1 MTSMMMSIPRQIPLL
16 VIDEE
21 VLLPGSSMK
30 IPVTSSR
37 NMAMIKSRLLN
48 QRSLTS
54 TIIGVVPKEP
64 EQHLD
69 ISGTA
74 PLHTVGTAAVVVQV
88 TGISWPQPSF
98 TLLVTGLCRF
108 RLEKLVMEVPYLVGV
123 VTQLDKLA
131 VDDEDDDNQELMD
144 LIQSFRVEA
153 SKLLEMLDVSNS
165 TVARL
170 KRMLGTLPAHHL
182 ADLCA
187 SLVNA
192 SFIEKLQVLDAVDL
206 SERLKKSL
214 PLLVRQIEGL
224 EMLRKSPNNR
234 TEKHYAI
241 QPKNRVMIIRPQRDT
256 YSRSDHALVPS
267 DDEGD
272 ELQELHQ
279 KLRAAKLPPHAS
291 KVAMKE
297 LQRLKK
303 LASMSPESGIIRTYV
318 ELMAEL
324 PWSKSSP
331 ETLDIN
337 KARQDLDADHYAM
350 DKLKRRVLE
359 YLAVR
364 QLKNNLRG
372 PILCFVGPPGVGK
385 TSVGRSIAQTLGREF
400 HRISLGGSCNQSD
413 IRGHRR
419 TYIGAMPGRIIQGLK
434 TVGVNNPVML
444 LDEIDKLSTGIHGD
458 PAAALLE
465 VLDPEQNC
473 NFVDHYLN
481 VPFDLSKVMFI
492 ATANTT
498 RTIPP
503 ALLDRMELIH
513 VQGYTQEEKL
523 HIASRHLLPK
533 QLEEHGLESHMVQF
547 PMESIKIL
555 VSCYTREAGV
565 RTLERKLG
573 ALCRAVAVHV
583 AEMNVGDLTKKDN
596 GQTKL
601 PIILDEAA
609 VEDILGPALYS
620 NNELWSRLGQ
630 PGVAVGLAWTTVGG
644 EVLLVEA
651 NKMEGDGELVLTGH
665 LGDVMK
671 ESARLALNWVRTTAR
686 EYGLQIDGEL
696 LAHTDLHIHF
706 PAGAVGKDGPSAG
719 VTIAAALISLFS
731 ERPIDADVAMTGE
744 ITLRGVV
751 LPVGGVKEKVLA
763 AHRAGLKQVILPK
776 KNGKDLHEVPENVK
790 KDLTFVLVSHMDE
803 VLQAAFTG
811 GFPTVASPQDMGSVI
826 SKL

>member
-1 MTSMMMSIPRQIPLL
+1 MSSIMSIPRQIPLL
-16 VIDEE
+16 VVDEK

-30 IPVTSSR
+30 IPVTNSR
-37 NMAMIKSRLLN
+37 NIAMIKSRLLN
-48 QRSLTS
+48 QNSLAS
-54 TIIGVVPKEP
+54 TIIGVIPKEP
-64 EQHLD
+64 SED
-69 ISGTA
+69 IPGNA
-74 PLHTVGTAAVVVQV
+74 ALHRNGTAAVVVQV

-123 VTQLDKLA
+123 VTQLDKLV
-131 VDDEDDDNQELMD
+131 VDDEDDDNQEIID
-144 LIQSFRVEA
+144 LVENFRIEA
-153 SKLLEMLDVSNS
+153 SKLLGMLDVSNA

-170 KRMLGTLPAHHL
+170 KKMLSSLPAHHL

-192 SFIEKLQVLDAVDL
+192 SFMEKLQVLDAVEL
-206 SERLKKSL
+206 SKRLKIAL

-224 EMLRKSPNNR
+224 EMIRKSPENLKENKFSVPQK
-234 TEKHYAI
+234 TK
-241 QPKNRVMIIRPQRDT
+241 VMLIRPQRGGFVRNGNHIGMPT
-256 YSRSDHALVPS
+256 
-267 DDEGD
+267 DEED
-272 ELQELHQ
+272 ELQELQ
-279 KLRAAKLPPHAS
+279 NKLKAAKLPPHAH

-303 LASMSPESGIIRTYV
+303 LAPISPESGIIRTYV
-318 ELMAEL
+318 ELMADL
-324 PWSKSSP
+324 PWSKSSL

-364 QLKNNLRG
+364 QLKNSLRG

-419 TYIGAMPGRIIQGLK
+419 TYIGSMPGRIIQGLK
-434 TVGVNNPVML
+434 TVGVNNPVIL
-444 LDEIDKLSTGIHGD
+444 LDEIDKLGTGIHGD

-481 VPFDLSKVMFI
+481 VPFDLSQVMFI

-498 RTIPP
+498 KTIPP

-533 QLEEHGLESHMVQF
+533 QLEEHGLTPHMLQL
-547 PMESIKIL
+547 PMESIKTLIA
-555 VSCYTREAGV
+555 CYTREAGV

-573 ALCRAVAVHV
+573 ALCRAVAVRV
-583 AEMNVGDLTKKDN
+583 AEMNVDTTGEHNVEGRVVTE
-596 GQTKL
+596 L
-601 PIILDEAA
+601 PIFIDEAA
-609 VEDILGPALYS
+609 LEEILGTWAAWRCS
-620 NNELWSRLGQ
+620 
-630 PGVAVGLAWTTVGG
+630 GLAWTAVGG

-651 NKMEGDGELVLTGH
+651 SKMEGDGELVLTGH

-671 ESARLALNWVRTTAR
+671 ESAKLALNWVRTSAR
-686 EYGLQIDGEL
+686 EVFGQTIMAFSCQSKCSYRRFSCTAFIWTRAPLPHRHSHPL
-696 LAHTDLHIHF
+696 SSR
-706 PAGAVGKDGPSAG
+706 VKDGPSAG
-719 VTIAAALISLFS
+719 VTIANSSDVSFS
-731 ERPIDADVAMTGE
+731 DRP
-744 ITLRGVV
+744 
-751 LPVGGVKEKVLA
+751 
-763 AHRAGLKQVILPK
+763 
-776 KNGKDLHEVPENVK
+776 
-790 KDLTFVLVSHMDE
+790 
-803 VLQAAFTG
+803 LQ
-811 GFPTVASPQDMGSVI
+811 
-826 SKL
+826 

>member
-1 MTSMMMSIPRQIPLL
+1 MVSLRCKGQLL
-16 VIDEE
+16 LIIVTAQA
-21 VLLPGSSMK
+21 VV
-30 IPVTSSR
+30 VTSR
-37 NMAMIKSRLLN
+37 
-48 QRSLTS
+48 LTS
-54 TIIGVVPKEP
+54 SFYSKVGP
-64 EQHLD
+64 
-69 ISGTA
+69 GNA

-88 TGISWPQPSF
+88 TGVGWPQPAF

-123 VTQLDKLA
+123 VTQLDKLT
-131 VDDEDDDNQELMD
+131 VDDEDDENQELMG

-153 SKLLEMLDVSNS
+153 SKLVGMLDVSNA
-165 TVARL
+165 TVVRL
-170 KRMLGTLPAHHL
+170 KRMLDTLPAHHL

-206 SERLKKSL
+206 SERLKRAL

-224 EMLRKSPNNR
+224 EMLHKSPNSH
-234 TEKHYAI
+234 TEKHYTI
-241 QPKNRVMIIRPQRDT
+241 QPRNRVMVIRPQRGVLP
-256 YSRSDHALVPS
+256 RSGQALMPT
-267 DDEGD
+267 DEEEED
-272 ELQELHQ
+272 ELQELQ
-279 KLRAAKLPPHAS
+279 NKLRAAKLPPHAS
-291 KVAMKE
+291 KVAVKE

-303 LASMSPESGIIRTYV
+303 LAPMSPESGIIRAYV
-318 ELMAEL
+318 ELLAEL

-331 ETLDIN
+331 ETLDIK

-364 QLKNNLRG
+364 QLKNSLRG

-400 HRISLGGSCNQSD
+400 HRISLGGTCNQSD

-444 LDEIDKLSTGIHGD
+444 LDEIDKLGKGIHGD

-473 NFVDHYLN
+473 SFVDHYLN
-481 VPFDLSKVMFI
+481 VPFDLSQVMFI

-498 RTIPP
+498 KTIPP
-503 ALLDRMELIH
+503 ALLDRMELIN
-513 VQGYTQEEKL
+513 VEGYTQEEKL

-533 QLEEHGLESHMVQF
+533 QLMEHGLTSHVMQL
-547 PMESIKIL
+547 PPDSIKALI
-555 VSCYTREAGV
+555 SCYTREAGV

-573 ALCRAVAVHV
+573 ALCRAVAVRV
-583 AEMNVGDLTKKDN
+583 AEMNVDN
-596 GQTKL
+596 TVDVTGNNSGRNEL
-601 PIILDEAA
+601 PIFLDDAA
-609 VEDILGPALYS
+609 LEDILG
-620 NNELWSRLGQ
+620 

-644 EVLLVEA
+644 ELLLVEA
-651 NKMEGDGELVLTGH
+651 SKMEGDGELVLTGH

-671 ESARLALNWVRTTAR
+671 ESAKLALNWVRTSAGQ
-686 EYGLQIDGEL
+686 YGLPIDGEL
-696 LAHTDLHIHF
+696 LSHTDLHIHF

-731 ERPIDADVAMTGE
+731 DRPIAADVAMTGE

-751 LPVGGVKEKVLA
+751 LPVGGIKDKVLA
-763 AHRAGLKQVILPK
+763 AHRAGLKRVILPK
-776 KNGKDLHEVPENVK
+776 KNEKDLYEVPENVK
-790 KDLTFVLVSHMDE
+790 KDLSFVLVSHIDE
-803 VLQAAFTG
+803 VLQAAFPG
-811 GFPTVASPQDMGSVI
+811 GLTTAASPQDVGSVM

>member
-1 MTSMMMSIPRQIPLL
+1 MSIPRQIPLL
-16 VIDEE
+16 VVDDE

-30 IPVTSSR
+30 IPVTNSR

-48 QRSLTS
+48 QTSLSS
-54 TIIGVVPKEP
+54 TIIGIVTKEP
-64 EQHLD
+64 QQDLD
-69 ISGTA
+69 MPGKA
-74 PLHTVGTAAVVVQV
+74 ALHMIGTAAVVVQV
-88 TGISWPQPSF
+88 TGITWPQPSF

-108 RLEKLVMEVPYLVGV
+108 KLEKVVMEVPYLVGV

-131 VDDEDDDNQELMD
+131 VDDEEDDNQEVLD
-144 LIQSFRVEA
+144 LIESFRIEA
-153 SKLLEMLDVSNS
+153 SKLLEMLDVSNA

-170 KRMLGTLPAHHL
+170 KKMLRTLPAHHL

-192 SFIEKLQVLDAVDL
+192 SFLEKLQILDAVEL
-206 SERLKKSL
+206 TERLKRAL

-224 EMLRKSPNNR
+224 EMIGKTNNNHPG
-234 TEKHYAI
+234 KHFTVP
-241 QPKNRVMIIRPQRDT
+241 PKGKMVVIRQQRGGGNGFM
-256 YSRSDHALVPS
+256 RN
-267 DDEGD
+267 DDLMPLDDDID
-272 ELQELHQ
+272 ELKELLN
-279 KLRAAKLPPHAS
+279 KLRAAKLPPHAR

-303 LASMSPESGIIRTYV
+303 LPPISPESGIIRTYV
-318 ELMAEL
+318 ELMADL
-324 PWSKSSP
+324 PWSKSSA

-364 QLKNNLRG
+364 QLKNSLRG

-434 TVGVNNPVML
+434 TVGVNNPVIL
-444 LDEIDKLSTGIHGD
+444 LDEIDKLGSGLHGD

-481 VPFDLSKVMFI
+481 VPFDLSQVMFI

-498 RTIPP
+498 KTIPA

-513 VQGYTQEEKL
+513 VQGYTQEEKM

-533 QLEEHGLESHMVQF
+533 QLEEHGLSPAMMEL
-547 PMESIKIL
+547 PLESIKTVI
-555 VSCYTREAGV
+555 SCYTREAGV

-573 ALCRAVAVHV
+573 ALCRAVAVRV
-583 AEMNVGDLTKKDN
+583 AEMNVN
-596 GQTKL
+596 GVENKVKGIEKAKL
-601 PIILDEAA
+601 PICIDEAA
-609 VEDILGPALYS
+609 VEEILGPAVYS
-620 NNELWSRLGQ
+620 SNELWSRLGQ

-671 ESARLALNWVRTTAR
+671 ESAKLALNWVRTAAR
-686 EYGLQIDGEL
+686 EYGLQLDGEVL
-696 LAHTDLHIHF
+696 SHMDIHIHF

-719 VTIAAALISLFS
+719 VTIATALMSLFS
-731 ERPIDADVAMTGE
+731 GRPVATDVAMTGE

-751 LPVGGVKEKVLA
+751 LPVGGVKDKVLA
-763 AHRAGLKQVILPK
+763 AHRAGLMRVILPK
-776 KNGKDLHEVPENVK
+776 KNEKDLHEVPENIR
-790 KDLTFVLVSHMDE
+790 KDLAFVLVNHIDE
-803 VLQAAFTG
+803 VLQAAFSG
-811 GFPTVASPQDMGSVI
+811 GFPTVASSQDMGSLI

>member
-1 MTSMMMSIPRQIPLL
+1 
-16 VIDEE
+16 
-21 VLLPGSSMK
+21 MK
-30 IPVTSSR
+30 IPVTNSR

-48 QRSLTS
+48 QRSLAS
-54 TIIGVVPKEP
+54 TIIGVIPKEP

-69 ISGTA
+69 ISGNA

-88 TGISWPQPSF
+88 TGISWPQPAF

-131 VDDEDDDNQELMD
+131 VDDEDDENQELMD
-144 LIQSFRVEA
+144 LIHGFRVEA
-153 SKLLEMLDVSNS
+153 SKLLGMLDVPNA

-170 KRMLGTLPAHHL
+170 KRMLDTLPAHHL

-192 SFIEKLQVLDAVDL
+192 SFLEKLQVLDAVDL
-206 SERLKKSL
+206 SERLKKAL
-214 PLLVRQIEGL
+214 PLLIRQIEGL
-224 EMLRKSPNNR
+224 EMLQKSPNSH
-234 TEKHYAI
+234 TEKRYTV
-241 QPKNRVMIIRPQRDT
+241 QPTNRVMIIRPQRGVL
-256 YSRSDHALVPS
+256 SRSGQVLMPT
-267 DDEGD
+267 DEDEED
-272 ELQELHQ
+272 ELQELEN
-279 KLRAAKLPPHAS
+279 KLRAAKLPPHAN

-303 LASMSPESGIIRTYV
+303 LAPMSPESGIIRTYV
-318 ELMAEL
+318 ELLAEL

-331 ETLDIN
+331 ETLDIK

-364 QLKNNLRG
+364 QLTNSLRG

-400 HRISLGGSCNQSD
+400 HRISLGGTCNQSD

-434 TVGVNNPVML
+434 TVSVNNPVML
-444 LDEIDKLSTGIHGD
+444 LDEIDKLGKGIHGD

-481 VPFDLSKVMFI
+481 VPFDLSQVMFI

-498 RTIPP
+498 KTIPP

-513 VQGYTQEEKL
+513 VEGYTQEEKL

-533 QLEEHGLESHMVQF
+533 QLKEHGLTSLVMQL
-547 PMESIKIL
+547 PLESIKTLI
-555 VSCYTREAGV
+555 SCYTREAGV

-573 ALCRAVAVHV
+573 ALCRAVAVRV
-583 AEMNVGDLTKKDN
+583 AEMNVDNTVDVTSKDS
-596 GQTKL
+596 GRKKL
-601 PIILDEAA
+601 PIYLDDPAL
-609 VEDILGPALYS
+609 EDILGPAVYS
-620 NNELWSRLGQ
+620 SNELWSRLGQ

-644 EVLLVEA
+644 ELLLVEA
-651 NKMEGDGELVLTGH
+651 SKMEGDGELVLTGH

-671 ESARLALNWVRTTAR
+671 ESAKLALNWVRTSAHQ
-686 EYGLQIDGEL
+686 YGLPIDGEL
-696 LAHTDLHIHF
+696 LSRTDLHIHF

-719 VTIAAALISLFS
+719 VTIATALISLFS
-731 ERPIDADVAMTGE
+731 DRPIATDVAMTGE

-751 LPVGGVKEKVLA
+751 LPVGGIKDKVLA
-763 AHRAGLKQVILPK
+763 AHRVGLQRVILPK
-776 KNGKDLHEVPENVK
+776 KNEKDLHEVPENVK
-790 KDLTFVLVSHMDE
+790 KDLAFVLVSHIDE
-803 VLQAAFTG
+803 VLQAAFPG
-811 GFPTVASPQDMGSVI
+811 GMTTAVSPQDMGSVV

>member
-1 MTSMMMSIPRQIPLL
+1 
-16 VIDEE
+16 
-21 VLLPGSSMK
+21 
-30 IPVTSSR
+30 
-37 NMAMIKSRLLN
+37 MAMIKSRLLN

-69 ISGTA
+69 ISGNA

-88 TGISWPQPSF
+88 TGISWPQPAF

-131 VDDEDDDNQELMD
+131 VDDEDDENQELMD
-144 LIQSFRVEA
+144 LIQSFRLEA
-153 SKLLEMLDVSNS
+153 SKLLGMLDVSNS

-170 KRMLGTLPAHHL
+170 KKMLGTLPAHHL

-187 SLVNA
+187 SLVSA
-192 SFIEKLQVLDAVDL
+192 SFIEKLQILDAVDL
-206 SERLKKSL
+206 SERLKKAL

-224 EMLRKSPNNR
+224 EMLHKSPNSH
-234 TEKHYAI
+234 TEKHYTVP
-241 QPKNRVMIIRPQRDT
+241 PKTKVMIIRPQRGMF
-256 YSRSDHALVPS
+256 SRNDGVIPT

-272 ELQELHQ
+272 ELQELQ
-279 KLRAAKLPPHAS
+279 NKLRAAKLPPHAY

-303 LASMSPESGIIRTYV
+303 LASISPESGIIRTYV

-331 ETLDIN
+331 ETIDIN
-337 KARQDLDADHYAM
+337 KARQDLDEDHYAM
-350 DKLKRRVLE
+350 DKLKQRVLE

-364 QLKNNLRG
+364 QLKNSLRG

-419 TYIGAMPGRIIQGLK
+419 TYIGAMPGRIIHGLK

-444 LDEIDKLSTGIHGD
+444 LDEIDKLGTGIHGD

-481 VPFDLSKVMFI
+481 VPFDLSQVMFI
-492 ATANTT
+492 ATANNTK
-498 RTIPP
+498 TIPP
-503 ALLDRMELIH
+503 ALLDRMELIF

-533 QLEEHGLESHMVQF
+533 QLEEHGLTSHMLQL
-547 PMESIKIL
+547 PLESIKTLI
-555 VSCYTREAGV
+555 SYYTREAGV

-573 ALCRAVAVHV
+573 ALCRAVAVRV
-583 AEMNVGDLTKKDN
+583 AEMNMDTTGDLTSKDS
-596 GQTKL
+596 GRTKL
-601 PIILDEAA
+601 PIFLDEAA
-609 VEDILGPALYS
+609 LQDILGPAVYS
-620 NNELWSRLGQ
+620 SNELWSRLGQ

-651 NKMEGDGELVLTGH
+651 SKMEGDGELVLTGH

-671 ESARLALNWVRTTAR
+671 ESAKLALNWVRTSAR

-696 LAHTDLHIHF
+696 LSRTDLHIHF

-731 ERPIDADVAMTGE
+731 ERPIDTDVAMTGE

-763 AHRAGLKQVILPK
+763 AHRAGLKRIILPK
-776 KNGKDLHEVPENVK
+776 KNEKDLHEVPDNVK
-790 KDLTFVLVSHMDE
+790 KDLAFVLVNHVDE
-803 VLQAAFTG
+803 VLQAAFAG
-811 GFPTVASPQDMGSVI
+811 GFPTVTSPQDVGSVM